1 MACARA
7 VARSAAALVVSF
19 STSLLALV
27 SASDR
32 AFGICLS
39 SSTPKDRAIF
49 RRSFAMFFSMSR
61 NDGMTCKYAVPAL
74 YATGHPFQQ
83 QEEVAV
89 TSSWFA
95 GDRTCRR
102 RRAAPARGLEPE
114 RVLAGLEHGL
124 ALGLDHGLAARR
136 RAEADPLGSA
146 VRLLNQH
153 PRHDLPV
160 MLHAPL
166 IAHPVDGRT
175 RAGLRLDLR
184 RLPAVRRY
192 RRLHQFAQS
201 VDDVGHL
208 LDLG

>member
-102 RRAAPARGLEPE
+102 RRAAPARGL
-114 RVLAGLEHGL
+114 
-124 ALGLDHGLAARR
+124 DHGLAAGG

-160 MLHAPL
+160 VLHAPL